1 MTMANCN
8 PTTLLEQAK
17 CFQCLSKKE
26 LQAVIAQLLCNIS
39 DPSGIGG
46 FRNLTGNGNPT
57 GVVTPG
63 YIGQYYTDF
72 DNPGGIWVATGLTNA
87 DWREYLGN
95 Y

>member
-1 MTMANCN
+1 MAECN
-8 PTTLLEQAK
+8 PNTLLEQAK

-26 LQAVIAQLLCNIS
+26 LQAVIAQLLCNITEHEAS
-39 DPSGIGG
+39 D
-46 FRNLTGNGNPT
+46 FRNFTGNGSPV
-57 GVVTPG
+57 GVLTPI

-72 DNPGGIWVATGLTNA
+72 DNPGGIWVATGTTSA